1 MKIGVIGAGRLG
13 ICFAL
18 LCEAAGYDVLA
29 SDIREDY
36 VNDLNDKKIITT
48 EPEVGNLLKVAKNF
62 KATTDNKKV
71 IEECDIIYTLVQTPS
86 LDDGTYDVSA
96 VDNVVNDILDSQNI
110 SHKSFIVGCTTNPGD
125 CDRWSN
131 KLKEYGVNVF
141 YNPEFIAQGS
151 IVNDLRT
158 ADMVL

>member
-18 LCEAAGYDVLA
+18 LCEAAGYEVLV
-29 SDIREDY
+29 SDIREEY
-36 VNDLNDKKIITT
+36 INDLNDRKIITT

-62 KATTDNKKV
+62 EATTNNKKV

-86 LDDGTYDVSA
+86 LEDGSYDVSA
-96 VDNVVNDILDSQNI
+96 VDNVVSDILESPNI

-125 CDRWSN
+125 CDKWSHQ
-131 KLKEYGVNVF
+131 LKDHGVDVF
-141 YNPEFIAQGS
+141 YNP
-151 IVNDLRT
+151 
-158 ADMVL
+158 